1 MSIPRFFSPE
11 TAPAGTTGY
20 CCEVTCRVGDTRWQ
34 HAERLSDWV
43 VDDLMRVGLIH
54 DRRHIIDIRVERIPE
69 SYPIYRQDYPQEL
82 DRARTQLNGFKNLR
96 LAGRTGLFWYNNMD
110 HSMENAMQLV
120 KRLLRD
126 SGRADAE
133 ESALAQGA
141 LSA

>member
-43 VDDLMRVGLIH
+43 VYVLMRVGLIH
-54 DRRHIIDIRVERIPE
+54 YRRHIIDIRVERIPE